1 MTSYAAFS
9 SETTRYVWLILVL
22 NALLWTLLPW
32 LSVYSLPLD
41 VVEGLFW
48 GKEWQ
53 WGYYKHPPLPAWLIN
68 LSWLGL
74 GDLGPFAL
82 SQLSLL
88 ITYLYVWRL
97 GLRLLGVEKAALGT
111 LLLLGVYYFTWPSP
125 EYNHNIAQMPIWAA
139 AVFYYYQAL
148 HSGRYRDWILVG
160 VCAGL
165 GLLTKYVMVVLLTA
179 IFLHLLTQAEG
190 RRQLIRWPLWSGV
203 LVMLLVFTPHLIW
216 LFQHDFLPF
225 QYAQQRAGEAP
236 SALQAHLLGPLKFLT
251 VQLLDHLPLLILL
264 AATGFFSRPLWSSD
278 QAEAKTRWFLFAIG
292 LGPALLTAIVAGATG
307 TGLRD
312 MWGTP
317 MWNLSGLLIVSW
329 LITPLPQQPQR
340 RLLRGSVMMVM
351 VLILLRLVDMSLLP
365 YLKDKPSRI
374 GWPDKAIASELEK
387 YWQLETNCPLDLVAG
402 EYWLGGLVS
411 LRASTRPSV
420 LIEGRMD
427 YSPWVDQPR
436 IDQSGVMLVW
446 QKNDLPEQLANLGEI
461 SAQGELALEWPVTKN
476 AEPLRLNWAIIPPQ
490 SVCFE

>member
-9 SETTRYVWLILVL
+9 SETTRYVWLILIF

-53 WGYYKHPPLPAWLIN
+53 WGYYKHPPLPAWLIHI
-68 LSWLGL
+68 SWLGL
-74 GDLGPFAL
+74 GDLGPFFL

-111 LLLLGVYYFTWPSP
+111 LMLLGVYYFTWPSP
-125 EYNHNIAQMPIWAA
+125 EYNHNIAQMPFWAA
-139 AVFYYYQAL
+139 VVFYYYQAL

-160 VCAGL
+160 LCTGL

-179 IFLHLLTQAEG
+179 IFLHLLTQVEG

-203 LVMLLVFTPHLIW
+203 LVMLLVFAPHLIW

-225 QYAQQRAGEAP
+225 QYVQQRAGEAP
-236 SALQAHLLGPLKFLT
+236 TALQAHLVGPLKFLT

-264 AATGFFSRPLWSSD
+264 TATGFFSRSLWSSD
-278 QAEAKTRWFLFAIG
+278 QAETKTRWFLIAIG
-292 LGPALLTAIVAGATG
+292 LGPGLLTALVAGATG

-317 MWNLSGLLIVSW
+317 MWNLSGLLVVSW
-329 LITPLPQQPQR
+329 LITPLAQQQQR
-340 RLLRGSVMMVM
+340 RLLRGSIIM
-351 VLILLRLVDMSLLP
+351 VLVVIMLRLVDMSLLP

-374 GWPDKAIASELEK
+374 GWPDKAIANELERL
-387 YWQLETNCPLDLVAG
+387 WSEETGCSLDIVAG
-402 EYWLGGLVS
+402 EYWLSGLVS

-420 LIEGRMD
+420 LIDGRID
-427 YSPWVDQPR
+427 YSPWVDQQR
-436 IDQSGVMLVW
+436 INRSGILLLW
-446 QKNDLPEQLANLGEI
+446 QGTEPSGSLTRLGDV
-461 SAQGELALEWPVTKN
+461 SAQGMLEFEWPV
-476 AEPLRLNWAIIPPQ
+476 AQQADPLQLGWAIIPPQ
-490 SVCFE
+490 TICSK